1 MARRTKRIP
10 PNYFASGFGLA
21 GLTEVWAI
29 AADQHRVP
37 PGVSTGLSVLA
48 ALVWLGVL
56 IAYFAHLLL
65 VDRKV
70 LKQDL
75 VNPVTGPFLSLAL
88 ITPMLLAVLG
98 IFPHA
103 PTAGKIVFDVF
114 LVLTVLLGG
123 WFTGQWI
130 IAGPELDQIH
140 PGYFLPT
147 VAGGLIASDAAA
159 VTGQHRLA
167 ELMFGYGM
175 ICWLVL
181 GSVIL
186 TRLFT
191 RPLPPKPLIPTLAI
205 EIAPAAVASLAWF
218 DAHNDGVDAVASG
231 LAGYGLLMILVQV
244 RLLPIYVR
252 LPFMPSTWSFAF
264 AWAAVA
270 AAGLHWLGALRP
282 TGYAAWE
289 WVVIVAI
296 TVLTGAIA
304 VRSLIDVTRWFI
316 GSEAAEPAEQKA
328 AQPA

>member
-1 MARRTKRIP
+1 MAWRTKRIP
-10 PNYFASGFGLA
+10 PNYFASAFGLA

-37 PGVSTGLSVLA
+37 HGVTTGLSLLA

-56 IAYFAHLLL
+56 IAYLAHLLV
-65 VDRKV
+65 VDRGV

-75 VNPVTGPFLSLAL
+75 LNPVTGPFLSLAL

-98 IFPHA
+98 VFPHA
-103 PTAGKIVFDVF
+103 ATAGKAVFDVF

-147 VAGGLIASDAAA
+147 VAGGLIASDGAAII
-159 VTGQHRLA
+159 GQHRLA
-167 ELMFGYGM
+167 EVMFGYGM

-186 TRLFT
+186 TRLLT

-205 EIAPAAVASLAWF
+205 EIAPASVASLAWL
-218 DAHNDGVDAVASG
+218 DAHPGGIDAVASG
-231 LAGYGLLMILVQV
+231 LAGYGVLMILVQV
-244 RLLPIYVR
+244 RLLPVYVR
-252 LPFMPSTWSFAF
+252 LPYMPSTWSFAF
-264 AWAAVA
+264 AWSAVA
-270 AAGLHWLGALRP
+270 AAGLRWLGALHP
-282 TGYAAWE
+282 TGYAAWQ

-296 TVLTGAIA
+296 TVLVGAIA
-304 VRSLIDVTRWFI
+304 IRSVIDIVRWFT
-316 GSEAAEPAEQKA
+316 GSDAAQPAEKA